1 MRIFS
6 AGTRRR
12 LRALGLAAGT
22 LWAVCITAGSDTAAG
37 AMEALGQALP
47 LRALRW
53 ELGDLWYQDQLS
65 PAVAVT
71 LGESPLLLAARPAV
85 AELRR
90 QEEFVPQNG
99 GGEGKMLIDWG
110 DNTDFEEETYMEL
123 VRYLHSSPRPYH
135 FCGLFYE
142 KERFKKERWILI
154 YEN

>member
-65 PAVAVT
+65 PAVAVIFAFIFLRISSALPFFALVT
-71 LGESPLLLAARPAV
+71 FV
-85 AELRR
+85 KTTEL
-90 QEEFVPQNG
+90 
-99 GGEGKMLIDWG
+99 
-110 DNTDFEEETYMEL
+110 
-123 VRYLHSSPRPYH
+123 SSSR
-135 FCGLFYE
+135 
-142 KERFKKERWILI
+142 
-154 YEN
+154 